1 MRPGEDGLK
10 DMVFWLASPLLLAV
24 VAFVVRAL
32 WGGIGRDRVRSPSP
46 RPAEQLDTTVVKAP
60 PPVARAPAA
69 TVKPLPAAPPAPAT
83 APSAT
88 QSLDEA
94 EIFRRLRQLQLGIS
108 EAAEPLPDQARIVT
122 AALVAIGDPTMQ
134 RRYFPRRPNL
144 LPKLM
149 HAIRDEGASRRQ
161 LAAIIADDP
170 SLVDGLLRMANSPFY
185 RANPEPIETIEGAI
199 ALLGCDGLRS
209 MIAVAL
215 MQPIFQ
221 VANAGAAPRFPELV
235 WEHTLRSAHA
245 AAAHGALIEKADP
258 FAAELLALISGLAE
272 IVLFRVT
279 LDHCAAAAGTG
290 RPPPAPLV
298 LASLLDSQACALA
311 WRIGAAWQLSAP
323 AVAAL
328 EEQPSPRPSSPLGR
342 SLRFGRRAAALALL
356 YGNSLIDDTTVK
368 ESLPETGQWPRHLD
382 RVLTRLLYQPTVEAA
397 A

>member
-1 MRPGEDGLK
+1 MT
-10 DMVFWLASPLLLAV
+10 VWLLSPLLLAAIGFLARPV
-24 VAFVVRAL
+24 LRKAL
-32 WGGIGRDRVRSPSP
+32 HAKTAS
-46 RPAEQLDTTVVKAP
+46 K
-60 PPVARAPAA
+60 
-69 TVKPLPAAPPAPAT
+69 PPADTSVRGGGPRAAAASQARMT
-83 APSAT
+83 AQA
-88 QSLDEA
+88 LDHA
-94 EIFRRLRQLQLGIS
+94 EIFGRLRQLQLGLS
-108 EAAEPLPDQARIVT
+108 EPVRQLPQYEHIVT

-149 HAIRDEGASRRQ
+149 HAIRDENASRRQ
-161 LAAIIADDP
+161 LAAIVADDP

-185 RANPEPIETIEGAI
+185 RFNPEPIETIEGAI

-209 MIAVAL
+209 MIAAAL

-221 VANAGAAPRFPELV
+221 VSNTGASPRFPELV

-245 AAAHGALIEKADP
+245 AAPYAALIEKADP

-279 LDHCAAAAGTG
+279 MDHCAAAAQAG
-290 RPPPAPLV
+290 PLV
-298 LASLLDSQACALA
+298 IASLIDSQSAVLA

-328 EEQPSPRPSSPLGR
+328 EAQTLSSAPETPLGR
-342 SLRFGRRAAALALL
+342 ALRFGRRAGALALL
-356 YGNSLIDDTTVK
+356 YGNSLIDDTTVR

-382 RVLTRLLYQPTVEAA
+382 RVLTRLLYPPSSADTASRPAA
-397 A
+397 

>member
-1 MRPGEDGLK
+1 MTL
-10 DMVFWLASPLLLAV
+10 WLALPLLLAV
-24 VAFVVRAL
+24 GAFLVQSAWHRRAR
-32 WGGIGRDRVRSPSP
+32 GRAARAP
-46 RPAEQLDTTVVKAP
+46 RPAAGP
-60 PPVARAPAA
+60 NASAGPAR
-69 TVKPLPAAPPAPAT
+69 PAAPGAALSPAARPE
-83 APSAT
+83 AT
-88 QSLDEA
+88 QALDEA
-94 EIFRRLRQLQLGIS
+94 QIFRRLRQLQLGVS
-108 EAAEPLPDQARIVT
+108 EAAQPLADQDRVVT

-149 HAIRDEGASRRQ
+149 HAIRDESASRRE

-185 RANPEPIETIEGAI
+185 RVKPDPIETIEGAI
-199 ALLGCDGLRS
+199 GLLGCDGLRS

-221 VANAGAAPRFPELV
+221 VADSGAAPRFPQLV

-245 AAAHGALIEKADP
+245 SASHAALIEKADP

-279 LDHCAAAAGTG
+279 MEHCASASGAH
-290 RPPPAPLV
+290 PPPAPLII
-298 LASLLDSQACALA
+298 ASLLDSQSCVLA

-328 EEQPSPRPSSPLGR
+328 EEQAIARTSRPATPLGR
-342 SLRFGRRAAALALL
+342 SLRFGRRAGALALL
-356 YGNSLIDDTTVK
+356 YGNRLIDDTTVK
-368 ESLPETGQWPRHLD
+368 ESLPETGQWPKHLD
-382 RVLTRLLYQPTVEAA
+382 RVLTRLLYQPTDDDAPARSAA
-397 A
+397 

>member
-1 MRPGEDGLK
+1 MFRSHSPAPGEEKSGIMAL
-10 DMVFWLASPLLLAV
+10 WLASPLLLAV
-24 VAFVVRAL
+24 LAFVARVL
-32 WGGIGRDRVRSPSP
+32 WRGASGARERQPPQAQRSAAAPRSPG
-46 RPAEQLDTTVVKAP
+46 AAA
-60 PPVARAPAA
+60 ARA
-69 TVKPLPAAPPAPAT
+69 AAPTSPPAT
-83 APSAT
+83 DTAAA
-88 QSLDEA
+88 QGLDEI
-94 EIFRRLRQLQLGIS
+94 EIFKRLRQLQLGVS
-108 EAAEPLPDQARIVT
+108 ESAQPLPEQARIVT

-149 HAIRDEGASRRQ
+149 HAIRDDGASRRE

-185 RANPEPIETIEGAI
+185 RVNPDPIETIEGAI
-199 ALLGCDGLRS
+199 GLLGCDGLRS

-221 VANAGAAPRFPELV
+221 VSHAGAAPRFPELV

-245 AAAHGALIEKADP
+245 SAPHAALIEKADP

-272 IVLFRVT
+272 IVLFRVAM
-279 LDHCAAAAGTG
+279 DHCASTASGA
-290 RPPPAPLV
+290 PPPAPLV
-298 LASLLDSQACALA
+298 IASLLDSQSSVLA

-328 EEQPSPRPSSPLGR
+328 EEQTLSSSSRPKTPLGR
-342 SLRFGRRAAALALL
+342 SLRFGRRAGALALL
-356 YGNSLIDDTTVK
+356 YGNSLIDDTTVR

-382 RVLTRLLYQPTVEAA
+382 RVLTRLLYQPNIEAA

>member
-1 MRPGEDGLK
+1 MSI
-10 DMVFWLASPLLLAV
+10 WLLSPLLLA
-24 VAFVVRAL
+24 ALGFLARPALRRAL
-32 WGGIGRDRVRSPSP
+32 RR
-46 RPAEQLDTTVVKAP
+46 
-60 PPVARAPAA
+60 
-69 TVKPLPAAPPAPAT
+69 AAPSRPPTGVREPPASTQTQPAP
-83 APSAT
+83 
-88 QSLDEA
+88 QSGAAAQALDHA
-94 EIFRRLRQLQLGIS
+94 EIFRRLRQLQLGLS
-108 EAAEPLPDQARIVT
+108 EPVRPLPQYEHIVT

-149 HAIRDEGASRRQ
+149 HAIRDESASRRQ

-185 RANPEPIETIEGAI
+185 RVNPEPIETIEGAI

-209 MIAVAL
+209 MIAAAL

-221 VANAGAAPRFPELV
+221 VSNSGTSPRFPELV

-245 AAAHGALIEKADP
+245 SAPYAALIEKADP

-272 IVLFRVT
+272 IVLFRVAM
-279 LDHCAAAAGTG
+279 DHCAAQAQA
-290 RPPPAPLV
+290 APLV
-298 LASLLDSQACALA
+298 VASLLDSQSTALA

-328 EEQPSPRPSSPLGR
+328 EAQTLSSEPGTPLGR
-342 SLRFGRRAAALALL
+342 ALRFGRRAGALALL

-382 RVLTRLLYQPTVEAA
+382 RVLTRVLYQPADEDAA
-397 A
+397 AQSAA